1 MNEYFNDTNSLLI
14 FVVGILVT
22 SLFIIGVW
30 ELMRE
35 GLTGIPG
42 TLSMKIK
49 KNNSN
54 ETPGLTSPSL
64 NKTLI
69 KDLTK
74 ISDKK
79 SPIQNIFKKNI

>member
-22 SLFIIGVW
+22 SLFIIGIW

-42 TLSMKIK
+42 AISMKIRK
-49 KNNSN
+49 HEPN
-54 ETPGLTSPSL
+54 ESE
-64 NKTLI
+64 
-69 KDLTK
+69 
-74 ISDKK
+74 
-79 SPIQNIFKKNI
+79 

>member
-35 GLTGIPG
+35 GLTGIQG
-42 TLSMKIK
+42 TISMKIRK
-49 KNNSN
+49 HEPN
-54 ETPGLTSPSL
+54 ESE
-64 NKTLI
+64 
-69 KDLTK
+69 
-74 ISDKK
+74 
-79 SPIQNIFKKNI
+79 